1 MAITTLPPAAPSHPG
16 APPAAQPPASSGPLR
31 RLVRG
36 RPSDPAWVRPALAAL
51 LALTAV
57 LYLWG
62 LGRSGWANTFYSGA
76 VQAGTKSWKA
86 FFFGSSDASNFITV
100 DKPPAALWVMELSA
114 RVFGLNSWSI
124 LVPQALEGVASVAVL
139 YAALRRWLPAATA
152 LLGGAVLALTPV
164 ATLMFRFNNPDA
176 LLVLLLT
183 LAAYATVR
191 AVEAGATRWLLLAAA
206 LVGTGFIA
214 KMLQAFV
221 VVPALGGAYLLAA
234 PGSLRRRLAQL
245 AAAGGVML
253 AAAGWWVLAVQL
265 TPAADRPYIGGS
277 QDNSLW
283 NLIFGYNGFGR
294 LTGNESGSVG
304 GGAAGTSGRWGVTGL
319 TRMFNAEFGT
329 QASWL
334 LPTAGVLL
342 LAGLWWTR
350 RGPRTDRARA
360 ALVLWGGWTLVT
372 AAVFSFGQGIIHP
385 YYTVALAPG
394 IGGTVAVGAAV
405 LWRHRHE
412 VAGRVVLAVSAL
424 ITTTWAWVLLGRDT
438 QWHPALRT
446 AVGVIGL
453 AGAAGLALWPL
464 AQRRRA
470 LLAAATTAAVVAGLA
485 GPAAYSLQTASTTHS
500 GAIPS
505 AGPSNG
511 AGGFGGGGGRPG
523 GFRGF
528 GGFHGGT
535 GRFTPPTGTG
545 GFGGGGAPAGAG
557 GPGAAP
563 GGTFPGGGFPGAG
576 GRTGGGGIGGLLGGS
591 TPSAATVS
599 ALRAGAKGFE
609 WVAATVGS
617 ETAASYQLATG
628 DPVMAIGGFNGTDPA
643 PSLAAFEADV
653 RAGKI
658 HWFIAGGG
666 FGQSSSSS
674 TSGAIAAWVEAH
686 YRSTTVG
693 GITAYDLTAP
703 VA

>member
-1 MAITTLPPAAPSHPG
+1 MAITTFPPAAPSHPG
-16 APPAAQPPASSGPLR
+16 APPASERPA
-31 RLVRG
+31 
-36 RPSDPAWVRPALAAL
+36 SDPAWVRPALGAL
-51 LALTAV
+51 LVLTAV

-76 VQAGTKSWKA
+76 VQAGTTSWKA

-114 RVFGLNSWSI
+114 RIFGLNSWSV

-234 PGSLRRRLAQL
+234 PVGLRRRLAQL

-294 LTGNESGSVG
+294 LTGNENGSVG

-334 LPTAGVLL
+334 LPTAGLLL

-350 RGPRTDRARA
+350 RSARTDRARA

-405 LWRHRHE
+405 LWRHRHD
-412 VAGRVVLAVSAL
+412 VAGRVVLAASAL
-424 ITTTWAWVLLGRDT
+424 LTTTWAWVLLGRDA

-446 AVGVIGL
+446 AVGVVGL
-453 AGAAGLALWPL
+453 AGAAGLALWPV
-464 AQRRRA
+464 ARRSRA
-470 LLAAATTAAVVAGLA
+470 LLAAATTAAVVAGLT

-505 AGPSNG
+505 AGPSSG
-511 AGGFGGGGGRPG
+511 AGGFGGRPG
-523 GFRGF
+523 GF
-528 GGFHGGT
+528 GGFRGGT
-535 GRFTPPTGTG
+535 GRFTPPAGAG
-545 GFGGGGAPAGAG
+545 VFGGGGVPAGIG

-563 GGTFPGGGFPGAG
+563 GGTFPGGGFPGGGFPGAG
-576 GRTGGGGIGGLLGGS
+576 GPTGGGGIGGLLGGA

-628 DPVMAIGGFNGTDPA
+628 YSVMAIGGFNGTDPA

-653 RAGKI
+653 RAGRI

-666 FGQSSSSS
+666 FGQRSSSS

-693 GITAYDLTAP
+693 GVTAYDLTSPA
-703 VA
+703 